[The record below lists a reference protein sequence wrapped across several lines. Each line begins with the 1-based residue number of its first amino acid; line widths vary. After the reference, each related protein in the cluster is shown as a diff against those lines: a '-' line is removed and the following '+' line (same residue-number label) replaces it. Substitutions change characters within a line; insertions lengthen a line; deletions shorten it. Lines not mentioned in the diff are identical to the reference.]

1 MFRKLWQTIRPAV
14 FWSYWRGSWQY
25 DLIVAL
31 ILAFIFLTPR
41 SVFRDRPRP
50 PTVQQIEP
58 LSEDSRMLVF
68 WVDSDVIES
77 ADPEEADGRLRE
89 LLKQRSGK
97 DLQVIDK
104 KPATDAEGAVHAYLV
119 YAQP

>member
-14 FWSYWRGSWQY
+14 FWSYRRGSWQY

-41 SVFRDRPRP
+41 SIFRDQPRP
-50 PTVQQIEP
+50 PTVQEIEP
-58 LSEDSRMLVF
+58 LSDGSGMLVF
-68 WVDSDVIES
+68 WVDPEVVEA
-77 ADPEEADGRLRE
+77 ADAAQADDRLRE

-97 DLQVIDK
+97 NLRVIDK
-104 KPATDAEGAVHAYLV
+104 KPATDAEGAVRAYLV

>member
-14 FWSYWRGSWQY
+14 FWSYRRGSWQY

-41 SVFRDRPRP
+41 SVFHDRPRP

-77 ADPEEADGRLRE
+77 AAPEEADGRLRE

-104 KPATDAEGAVHAYLV
+104 KPATDAEGAVRAYLV